1 MKTEKTIKAPSLFD
15 LSDQYKALLELG
27 QSIDPEDQQTFLDTL
42 EGLTGEIAIKLDAWV
57 AVMVRLKATEELAI
71 DQRDRLDAF
80 IKTVHKNRDHMSD
93 GILTAMDT
101 MGVTELKSDLHSFKK
116 ARNGGKAPM
125 IIDDPAGIP
134 ASFQKVVIAPDTDKI
149 REALEA
155 GEQLPF
161 AHLGERGTH
170 LRVK

>member
-15 LSDQYKALLELG
+15 LSDQYKALLEFG
-27 QSIDPEDQQTFLDTL
+27 QSVDPEDQQTFLDTL

-57 AVMVRLKATEELAI
+57 AVMIRLKATEELAI

-80 IKTVHKNRDHMSD
+80 IKTVHRNRDRMSD

-101 MGVTELKSDLHSFKK
+101 MGVTELKSDLHSFRK
-116 ARNGGKAPM
+116 ARNGGKAPL

-134 ASFQKVVIAPDTDKI
+134 TSYQKVVIAPDTDKI

-161 AHLGERGTH
+161 AHLGERGVH